1 MTNAF
6 SANMDY
12 IYFIYGLSFLL
23 LATRAAM
30 LCGRDQTLAWTSLV
44 GFGLLHGLNEWLDL
58 LAFSLGNTPAFDTVR
73 LIVLFAS
80 FLPLLEFGRRG
91 LIDQGDRRLSAWI
104 YLPLLAVVGG
114 IGWAD
119 SSALNTAGRYAFG
132 LPGGLLA
139 GAALWRAAGN
149 VECERRF
156 GLQLAAVLMLI
167 YALAAGLVV
176 PSAAFF
182 PANWLNQENFLAATG
197 LPIQALR
204 ALCAFGIM
212 TGIWLYGQQR
222 PLKKRRFG
230 GIPRWR
236 YPVVFIALLTLGWN
250 VTEWR
255 GHHAEKEMRERL
267 LRQAVEIARN
277 LPLDQVRALSFTAA
291 DQGNPAFERLRE
303 LLIGYGRFVRQH
315 SIYTMALRDGVIVFG
330 PENLAESDP
339 WASPPGT
346 VYQQPA
352 PENFEL
358 FRTGRPA
365 TMGPTQDEFGTFV
378 SAIAPVLDPQT
389 GQVLMVV
396 GVDISMV
403 EWNSRI
409 AVGRLTSILGTL
421 LLLAML
427 LGGAGAVQW
436 RSQQP
441 AIRRTR
447 WRQLETVLVGTLG
460 LALTVA
466 TTLLVIEAEHRE
478 RSAFFHR
485 LADAHAGSIREVFEN
500 IQTALAALNQFYQA
514 SQQVDHSEFSA
525 FTAHLAKN
533 STVEV
538 YQWAPRIF
546 ATALADFE
554 AEAHRNGLDDFL
566 IWERNPQGGQPTP
579 VSGRSV
585 YYPIYAVEP
594 LAGHQAAL
602 GFDLGSEPNRRA
614 ALEKATR
621 TGLITVTDPM
631 RLTQEFGQ
639 SLTLLVVQPVFA
651 APEIAADQASAGKA
665 PPVRGFAVAVL
676 DLQALLDRA
685 LLRGIHDPGEIAVNL
700 VDLTAAG
707 GATLLATYPQ
717 GYESTHIEAITAA
730 RFEQRQFHAVH
741 PLFTFGRPYAVV
753 LNPTPVF
760 HTAHPTR
767 TGWLTGVA
775 GLLLT
780 VALTVFV
787 GFLRNRQ
794 LVLEQQVQARTAELQ
809 ESEQQFRSYYDLG
822 LIGMAITDPT
832 KGWVQFNDRLCQILG
847 YSRADLMTKTWSG
860 ITHPDDLAAD
870 VAQFNRVMAGEIE
883 GYTLDKRFIRHDGGI
898 VYTVLSVRS
907 VRNPDGSPHHFVAM
921 VQDITER
928 KALELELRRLATTD
942 ALTDLDNRRHF
953 LAQVTQELARFKRYN
968 KPTALLMIDLDH
980 FKRVNDTHGHAAG
993 DAVLRHCAAVARQIL
1008 RKVDVMGRLGGEEFA
1023 ALLPGT
1029 DGNGARQLAERL
1041 RQIIA
1046 DSPTPAAGGLIEVT
1060 ASIGVTLF
1068 ALSDAAADTVLAR
1081 ADRALYRA
1089 KEQGRNRVEIE
1100 PPPQQS

>member
-6 SANMDY
+6 SVNMDY

-30 LCGRDQTLAWTSLV
+30 LCGRDQTLAWSGLLI
-44 GFGLLHGLNEWLDL
+44 FGLLHSLNEWLDL
-58 LAFSLGNTPAFDTVR
+58 LVFSLGDTPAFYAAR

-91 LIDQGDRRLSAWI
+91 LIDQGCPRLSVWI
-104 YLPLLAVVGG
+104 YLPLLVVVGW

-119 SSALNTAGRYAFG
+119 SSALNAAGRYAFG

-149 VECERRF
+149 VERERRF
-156 GLQLAAVLMLI
+156 GLQLAAVSMLI
-167 YALAAGLVV
+167 YALATGLIV

-182 PANWLNQENFLAATG
+182 PANGLSQERFLAATG

-204 ALCAFGIM
+204 ALCGFGIM

-222 PLKKRRFG
+222 PLKPRRFG
-230 GIPRWR
+230 GIVRWR
-236 YPVVFIALLTLGWN
+236 YPVTFIALLTLGWN

-277 LPLDQVRALSFTAA
+277 LPLDQVRALSFTATDRGA
-291 DQGNPAFERLRE
+291 PAFEHLRE

-330 PENLAESDP
+330 PENLVESDP

-358 FRTGRPA
+358 FRTGKPA
-365 TMGPTQDEFGTFV
+365 TLGPLKDEFGTFI

-389 GQVLMVV
+389 GQVLMAV
-396 GVDISMV
+396 GVDISIDD
-403 EWNSRI
+403 WNVLI
-409 AVGRLTSILGTL
+409 AARRLTPIVGTL
-421 LLLAML
+421 LLLTML
-427 LGGAGAVQW
+427 LSGAGAIQW
-436 RSQQP
+436 RNRQ
-441 AIRRTR
+441 AAARRR
-447 WRQLETVLVGTLG
+447 ASLRQFETVLVGILG

-466 TTLLVIEAEHRE
+466 ATLLVIEVEYRE
-478 RSAFFHR
+478 RSTFFHR

-500 IQTALAALNQFYQA
+500 TQTALATLNQFYQA
-514 SQQVDHSEFSA
+514 SQQVDHAEFST

-533 STVEV
+533 STVEA
-538 YQWAPRIF
+538 YQWAPRIV
-546 ATALADFE
+546 ATEIARFE
-554 AEAHRNGLDDFL
+554 TEARQAGLDDFM
-566 IWERNPQGGQPTP
+566 IWERNPQGERAS
-579 VSGRSV
+579 VSGRPV

-594 LAGHQAAL
+594 LAGHQATL
-602 GFDLGSEPNRRA
+602 GFDLGAEPICRA
-614 ALEKATR
+614 VLEKAVR
-621 TGLITVTDPM
+621 TGLITVTGPM
-631 RLTQEFGQ
+631 CLPPE
-639 SLTLLVVQPVFA
+639 SKPSSTLLVFQPVFA
-651 APEIAADQASAGKA
+651 ATGLAADHASDDHAQ
-665 PPVRGFAVAVL
+665 PVRGFASVVL

-685 LLRGIHDPGEIAVNL
+685 LLRGIHDPGEIVVNL

-707 GATLLATYPQ
+707 GATLLAAYPQ
-717 GYESTHIEAITAA
+717 GAESAHIEAITSA

-741 PLFTFGRPYAVV
+741 PLFAFGHPYAIV
-753 LNPTPVF
+753 LHPTPVF
-760 HTAHPTR
+760 HAAHPAR
-767 TGWLTGVA
+767 AGWLTGVA

-780 VALTVFV
+780 VALTAFV
-787 GFLRNRQ
+787 GFLRSRQ
-794 LVLEQQVQARTAELQ
+794 AVLEQQVQARTAELQ

-822 LIGMAITDPT
+822 LIGMAITVPT

-847 YSRADLMTKTWSG
+847 YSRADLMTKTWSE

-870 VAQFNRVMAGEIE
+870 ITQFNRVMAGEIE

-898 VYTVLSVRS
+898 VYTVLSVRI
-907 VRNPDGSPHHFVAM
+907 VRNPDGSPLHFVAM

-953 LAQVTQELARFKRYN
+953 LAQVTQELARFKRYA

-993 DAVLRHCAAVARQIL
+993 DAVLRHCATVARQIL

-1029 DGNGARQLAERL
+1029 DGNGARLLAERL

-1089 KEQGRNRVEIE
+1089 KDQGRNRVEIE
-1100 PPPQQS
+1100 LPPQQS